1 MTDLSTI
8 DYKDGVRAVVRRRLK
23 EIGIKVPKIKLR
35 TDCKIDHGSYVNRN
49 VVFGVPLDRLTTK
62 NIGCNTY
69 HPVPRFVVKA
79 TECLENH
86 LGSEGLFRKSGSSV
100 RQRQLRK
107 TVEEGGE
114 ISEAQ
119 PHDVASL
126 LKQFFRELPE
136 PLLTN
141 QLHDHFLKS
150 LLLASKNEQTMAI
163 LLLCILLPIEHLYT
177 LQYFVK
183 FMSKVAEKSEES
195 KMGTANLAIVLTPNL
210 MNCTSKK
217 ENSNGSEKLLK
228 EQTLVVQML
237 LENASKIGLVSE
249 DILCEAKD
257 SNNNEGSLSSGD
269 ELDGEKVGLRG
280 RSRPTSSS
288 ISAFVSGKVNK
299 FRHSSNHRRSKSVK
313 AEFSRQKRRVEVYIK
328 AKDDC
333 TMFTKHLV
341 NTAELNGVIKDQKR
355 KPLEREV
362 DKDLAPASKRKMTS
376 KDLQT
381 QAQCHVISS
390 PFSVT
395 GSTQMFMTPKRPIPR
410 TRPLSESVSNA
421 KQDLSHETQHVKVV
435 DARNYE
441 SPEGLRPGEI
451 TLEFTKLMGQTPVG
465 DKYVFDSPHS
475 ATLSCDMKAKRAKRQ
490 GRNRA
495 NRRNSSGAT
504 RCFSSSPRSRN
515 KPLKKNT
522 PKETPLAHGGRHGSS
537 GSTTDENCNLIN
549 GGSSWLKNPEKS
561 TPRRNTPPLPHLKK
575 KPEFRTIFTENVF

>member
-1 MTDLSTI
+1 ML
-8 DYKDGVRAVVRRRLK
+8 
-23 EIGIKVPKIKLR
+23 
-35 TDCKIDHGSYVNRN
+35 
-49 VVFGVPLDRLTTK
+49 
-62 NIGCNTY
+62 
-69 HPVPRFVVKA
+69 
-79 TECLENH
+79 
-86 LGSEGLFRKSGSSV
+86 
-100 RQRQLRK
+100 QK

-257 SNNNEGSLSSGD
+257 SNINEGGLSSGD

-288 ISAFVSGKVNK
+288 ISGLFKTERVCMSDAISALGYLLPLNDTVVIAAFNQR
-299 FRHSSNHRRSKSVK
+299 FI
-313 AEFSRQKRRVEVYIK
+313 F
-328 AKDDC
+328 
-333 TMFTKHLV
+333 L
-341 NTAELNGVIKDQKR
+341 
-355 KPLEREV
+355 
-362 DKDLAPASKRKMTS
+362 
-376 KDLQT
+376 
-381 QAQCHVISS
+381 S
-390 PFSVT
+390 PFLILYT
-395 GSTQMFMTPKRPIPR
+395 MKINLWNENKLST
-410 TRPLSESVSNA
+410 
-421 KQDLSHETQHVKVV
+421 
-435 DARNYE
+435 
-441 SPEGLRPGEI
+441 
-451 TLEFTKLMGQTPVG
+451 
-465 DKYVFDSPHS
+465 
-475 ATLSCDMKAKRAKRQ
+475 
-490 GRNRA
+490 
-495 NRRNSSGAT
+495 
-504 RCFSSSPRSRN
+504 
-515 KPLKKNT
+515 
-522 PKETPLAHGGRHGSS
+522 
-537 GSTTDENCNLIN
+537 ST
-549 GGSSWLKNPEKS
+549 
-561 TPRRNTPPLPHLKK
+561 
-575 KPEFRTIFTENVF
+575 